1 MRRSGRR
8 SASIEGMNRALRRRY
23 GHAASG
29 GVRAALVGYLH
40 HVQSTK
46 PAYQPPESLTSHVKR
61 ALRQNA
67 AAQRKALLGIVHHD
81 AGTRETYKLPRSLMR
96 QVENA
101 LL

>member
-1 MRRSGRR
+1 MKRQ
-8 SASIEGMNRALRRRY
+8 ALRRRY
-23 GHAASG
+23 GHSANG

-40 HVQSTK
+40 HVRGTK

-81 AGTRETYKLPRSLMR
+81 AGTRETYRLPRSLM
-96 QVENA
+96 QQIESA